1 MSTTLIAPATVR
13 PAPARPVAARAVPAD
28 AFAALRTVLE
38 RWFYKPD
45 LQAIRIVMGTIK
57 AHYLNIGTPAWLFVV
72 APPGSGKTTMSI
84 MGACGLQEVQAI
96 GDVTDNTFLSGFHGH
111 KDPGL
116 LEKLGPTTQDGHVHT
131 TTGNAVLL
139 VKDFTTVL
147 AMNRQ
152 KRGAILA
159 QLREIHDGQF
169 RRDFGTGVTKIWK
182 GRVSVVAAVTP
193 ILDRHYSIFSTLGE
207 RFMQIRW
214 HRTDEIAGEWAIE
227 QQEKRDQIQTEL
239 GTAVKRIFDGS
250 VTTAIDLPKP
260 MRQRIASL
268 AEIVAL
274 ARTHVFRNNYGN
286 REIEYV
292 PEPEANTRLSQ
303 GLAAIAKGIAA
314 LNRRNVVA
322 EPDLQDAFRVAMDCI
337 VDPRRQLLQAA
348 IAGTDIEH
356 AALSRTV
363 RDRQLEELRE
373 LGLME
378 NDGHWKLTER
388 AQALLDATQL
398 R

>member
-1 MSTTLIAPATVR
+1 MSTLLVEPIPVR
-13 PAPARPVAARAVPAD
+13 PAPPRFTAVDP
-28 AFAALRTVLE
+28 FVELQNVLE

-84 MGACGLQEVQAI
+84 MGACGLNEVQAI
-96 GDVTDNTFLSGFHGH
+96 GDVTENTFLSGFHGH

-116 LEKLGPTTQDGHVHT
+116 LEKLGPTTQDGHIHT
-131 TTGNAVLL
+131 TVGNAVLL
-139 VKDFTTVL
+139 IKDFTTVL
-147 AMNRQ
+147 AMSRQ

-182 GRVSVVAAVTP
+182 GRVSVIAAVTP
-193 ILDRHYSIFSTLGE
+193 VLDRHYSIFSTLGE
-207 RFMQIRW
+207 RFMQVRW
-214 HRTDEIAGEWAIE
+214 HRTDEIAGEWAID
-227 QQEKRDQIQTEL
+227 QQDQREKIQAEL
-239 GTAVKRIFDGS
+239 ANAVKGIFNASANGVVS
-250 VTTAIDLPKP
+250 LPKP

-268 AEIVAL
+268 AEIVAI

-314 LNRRNVVA
+314 LNRRDSVD
-322 EPDLQDAFRVAMDCI
+322 EPDLQDTFRVGMDCI
-337 VDPRRQLLQAA
+337 VDPRRQILQAI
-348 IAGTDIEH
+348 IAGTDVERV
-356 AALSRTV
+356 ALPRTV
-363 RDRQLEELRE
+363 RDRQLEELDE
-373 LGLME
+373 LGLVE
-378 NDGHWKLTER
+378 NAPPWRATER
-388 AQALLDATQL
+388 ARQLLATAGL
-398 R
+398 T